1 MDDDRWK
8 LGFLSSAY
16 HPRPLYV
23 QLLIRD
29 LLLISLFLSNTLE
42 MSWLVDSFP
51 LVLIDI
57 YTDSMTQDTCTK
69 FIAIRDTTRQETKP
83 GMLPVKFSYI

>member
-1 MDDDRWK
+1 
-8 LGFLSSAY
+8 
-16 HPRPLYV
+16 
-23 QLLIRD
+23 
-29 LLLISLFLSNTLE
+29 